1 MSKLSEKYDEEVLER
16 LRVVEH
22 RSINNEQRS
31 QTNKEELARAVK
43 DAGDIQASVWEVK
56 KAVGNVQ
63 AQIEGDSDLTQQAA
77 EIDYKQ
83 LCSEV
88 VEIKG
93 RLGECELAAKM
104 KEARPHE
111 MKNIRQRLEKIEG
124 VLCREDSL
132 SVNEKAL
139 VMMYRYLVDNQDD
152 DKELCLRVDNR
163 GYMELGFG

>member
-1 MSKLSEKYDEEVLER
+1 MSKEKLVMDEKYADGVLER

-43 DAGDIQASVWEVK
+43 DAGDIQASVWKVK
-56 KAVGNVQ
+56 KEVGNV
-63 AQIEGDSDLTQQAA
+63 QAA

-104 KEARPHE
+104 KEAVPHD
-111 MKNIRQRLEKIEG
+111 MKNLRQRLEKVEG

>member
-1 MSKLSEKYDEEVLER
+1 MSKEKLTMDAKYADEVLER

-22 RSINNEQRS
+22 RSLNNEQRS
-31 QTNKEELARAVK
+31 QTNKEDLGRVCQ
-43 DAGDIQASVWEVK
+43 D
-56 KAVGNVQ
+56 VGHIQ
-63 AQIEGDSDLTQQAA
+63 AQIEANSDLTQQAA

-104 KEARPHE
+104 KEAIPHD
-111 MKNIRQRLEKIEG
+111 MKNLRQRLQKVEG

-132 SVNEKAL
+132 SVSEKAL
-139 VMMYRYLVDNQDD
+139 VMMYRYLVENQDD
-152 DKELCLRVDNR
+152 DKDLCLRVDNR